1 MRRTAHV
8 LWQKHKR
15 SLMEMTG
22 SFVISTAANIIN
34 PALPC
39 RSPGSSVQSICH
51 CWSAQALRD
60 RHITASVFTTTIT
73 QHSLTTHASNMC
85 GCVSIDLYVSGLNF
99 GHDCGL
105 QIFFLALLWKLLC
118 VLQHTVCQQSR
129 LLAFA
134 HSAHG
139 NHTERNKCEEGK
151 SNVTVFLELS
161 LSHRKSSSLWL
172 NSR

>member
-8 LWQKHKR
+8 SWQKRKL

-39 RSPGSSVQSICH
+39 RSAGGSVQSICH
-51 CWSAQALRD
+51 CWSVQALRD

-73 QHSLTTHASNMC
+73 QDSLTTHASNMC

-99 GHDCGL
+99 WTWL
-105 QIFFLALLWKLLC
+105 WAANFLLGIIMEIALC
-118 VLQHTVCQQSR
+118 VAAHTVCQQSR
-129 LLAFA
+129 LLALA

-139 NHTERNKCEEGK
+139 NHTERNKGEEGK
-151 SNVTVFLELS
+151 SNVTMFLELS
-161 LSHRKSSSLWL
+161 LSHLYGSTFR
-172 NSR
+172 